1 MTKPLTSRKY
11 LRYGSTMSLKSQVHK
26 LFGSESIDG
35 SSIPNLAIK
44 RLLKAFR
51 VGPGD
56 TVFEFIRTLYRSN
69 SKVTVSEKFYST
81 FGEDRILAC
90 YLPELTG
97 KYIDVGSGNP
107 KNGSNTYLFY
117 RRGWAGITIDPIRTV
132 WELQKKKRPRDSQ
145 IIACISNSSEKQVEF
160 HEYTAD
166 DFSTDSA
173 DRVRFLSNLGINSVS
188 TFKMDTLKLRSL
200 VHPTGPLEPAFLDID
215 VEGNELSVLES
226 NNWEIYLPRA
236 VCIEEWK
243 SPLYKDSPVKLF
255 LEKKGYKLV
264 SRAFITSIYVHSE
277 YLSSKTEMRHLNAQ
291 WFQP

>member
-1 MTKPLTSRKY
+1 MVQSI
-11 LRYGSTMSLKSQVHK
+11 MSLKSQIIK
-26 LFGSESIDG
+26 LLGNKSIDS

-44 RLLKAFR
+44 RLLVALR
-51 VGPGD
+51 IGPGD
-56 TVFEFIRTLYRSN
+56 RAFEFIRTLYRSN
-69 SKVTVSEKFYST
+69 SRVTVSEKFYST

-97 KYIDVGSGNP
+97 EYIDVGSGNP
-107 KNGSNTYLFY
+107 RNGSNTYLFY
-117 RRGWAGITIDPIRTV
+117 RRGWAGITIDPIKTV
-132 WELQKKKRPRDSQ
+132 RELQKKKRPKDTQ
-145 IIACISNSSEKQVEF
+145 IIACISNSPEKQVEF

-173 DRVRFLSNLGINSVS
+173 DRVQFLSNLGIKSVS
-188 TFKMDTLKLRSL
+188 TFKVDTLKLSSL

-226 NNWEIYLPRA
+226 NNWEIYLPRV

-243 SPLYKDSPVKLF
+243 SPLYKDSPVRLF
-255 LEKKGYKLV
+255 LEKKGYKIV

-277 YLSSKTEMRHLNAQ
+277 YLSSKSEISHLNWQ

>member
-1 MTKPLTSRKY
+1 MVQSI
-11 LRYGSTMSLKSQVHK
+11 MSLKSQIIK
-26 LFGSESIDG
+26 LLGKEAIDN

-44 RLLKAFR
+44 RLFVALR
-51 VGPGD
+51 ISPGD
-56 TVFEFIRTLYRSN
+56 KAFEFIRTLYRSN
-69 SKVTVSEKFYST
+69 SRVTESEKFYST

-107 KNGSNTYLFY
+107 RNGSNTYLFY
-117 RRGWAGITIDPIRTV
+117 RRGWAGITIDPIKTV
-132 WELQKKKRPRDSQ
+132 WELQKKKRPKDTQ
-145 IIACISNSSEKQVEF
+145 IIACISNSPEKQMEF

-173 DRVRFLSNLGINSVS
+173 DRVQFLSNFGIKSVS
-188 TFKMDTLKLRSL
+188 TSKVDTLKLSSL
-200 VHPTGPLEPAFLDID
+200 VNPTGPLEPAFLDID

-226 NNWEIYLPRA
+226 NNWEIYLPRV

-243 SPLYKDSPVKLF
+243 SPLYKGSPVRLF
-255 LEKKGYKLV
+255 LEEKGYKIV

-277 YLSSKTEMRHLNAQ
+277 YLSSKSEVPHLNSQ

>member
-1 MTKPLTSRKY
+1 MVQSI
-11 LRYGSTMSLKSQVHK
+11 MSLKSQIIK
-26 LFGSESIDG
+26 LLGNKSIDS

-44 RLLKAFR
+44 RLLVALR
-51 VGPGD
+51 IGPGD
-56 TVFEFIRTLYRSN
+56 RAFEFIRTLYRSN
-69 SKVTVSEKFYST
+69 SRVTVSEKFYST

-97 KYIDVGSGNP
+97 EYIDVGSGNP
-107 KNGSNTYLFY
+107 RNGSNTYLFY
-117 RRGWAGITIDPIRTV
+117 RRGWAGITIDPIKTV
-132 WELQKKKRPRDSQ
+132 RELQKKKRPKDTQ
-145 IIACISNSSEKQVEF
+145 IIACISNSPEKQVEF

-173 DRVRFLSNLGINSVS
+173 DRVQFLSNLGIKSVS
-188 TFKMDTLKLRSL
+188 TFKVDTLKLSSL
-200 VHPTGPLEPAFLDID
+200 VNPTGPLEPAFLDID

-226 NNWEIYLPRA
+226 NNWEIYLPRV

-243 SPLYKDSPVKLF
+243 SPLYKDSPVRLF
-255 LEKKGYKLV
+255 LEKKGYKIV

-277 YLSSKTEMRHLNAQ
+277 YLSSRSEISHLNSQ

>member
-1 MTKPLTSRKY
+1 MVQSI
-11 LRYGSTMSLKSQVHK
+11 MSLKSQIIK
-26 LFGSESIDG
+26 LLGNKSIDS

-44 RLLKAFR
+44 RLLVALR
-51 VGPGD
+51 MGPGD
-56 TVFEFIRTLYRSN
+56 RAFEFIRTLYRSN
-69 SKVTVSEKFYST
+69 SRVTVSEKFYST

-97 KYIDVGSGNP
+97 EYIDVGSGNP
-107 KNGSNTYLFY
+107 RNGSNTYLFY
-117 RRGWAGITIDPIRTV
+117 RRGWAGITIDPIKTV
-132 WELQKKKRPRDSQ
+132 RELQKKKRPKDTQ
-145 IIACISNSSEKQVEF
+145 IIACISNSPEKQVEF

-173 DRVRFLSNLGINSVS
+173 DRVQFLSNLGIKSVS
-188 TFKMDTLKLRSL
+188 TFKVDTLKLSSL

-226 NNWEIYLPRA
+226 NNWEIYLPRV

-243 SPLYKDSPVKLF
+243 SPLYKDSPVRLF
-255 LEKKGYKLV
+255 LEKKGYKIV

-277 YLSSKTEMRHLNAQ
+277 YLSSRSEISHLNWQ

>member
-1 MTKPLTSRKY
+1 MVQSI
-11 LRYGSTMSLKSQVHK
+11 MSLKSQIIK
-26 LFGSESIDG
+26 LLGNESIDS

-44 RLLKAFR
+44 RLLVALR

-56 TVFEFIRTLYRSN
+56 RVFEFIRTLYRSN
-69 SKVTVSEKFYST
+69 SRVTVSEKFYST

-97 KYIDVGSGNP
+97 EYIDVGSGNP
-107 KNGSNTYLFY
+107 RNGSNTYLFY
-117 RRGWAGITIDPIRTV
+117 RRGWAGITIDPIKTV
-132 WELQKKKRPRDSQ
+132 WELQKKKRPKDTQ
-145 IIACISNSSEKQVEF
+145 IIACISNSPEKQVEF

-173 DRVRFLSNLGINSVS
+173 DRVQLLSNLGIKSVS
-188 TFKMDTLKLRSL
+188 TFKVDTLKLSSL
-200 VHPTGPLEPAFLDID
+200 VNPTGPLEPAFLDID

-226 NNWEIYLPRA
+226 NNWEIYLPRV

-243 SPLYKDSPVKLF
+243 SPLYKDSPVRLF
-255 LEKKGYKLV
+255 LEKKGYKIV
-264 SRAFITSIYVHSE
+264 SRAFITSVYVHSE
-277 YLSSKTEMRHLNAQ
+277 YLSSKSEISHLNSQ

>member
-1 MTKPLTSRKY
+1 
-11 LRYGSTMSLKSQVHK
+11 MSLKSQIIK
-26 LFGSESIDG
+26 LLGNKSIDS

-44 RLLKAFR
+44 RLLVALR
-51 VGPGD
+51 IGPGD
-56 TVFEFIRTLYRSN
+56 RAFEFIRTLYRSN
-69 SKVTVSEKFYST
+69 SRVTVSEKFYST

-97 KYIDVGSGNP
+97 EYIDVGSGNP
-107 KNGSNTYLFY
+107 RNGSNTYLFY
-117 RRGWAGITIDPIRTV
+117 RRGWAGITIDPIKTV
-132 WELQKKKRPRDSQ
+132 RELQKKKRPKDTQ
-145 IIACISNSSEKQVEF
+145 IIACISNSPEKQVEF

-173 DRVRFLSNLGINSVS
+173 DRVQFLSNLGIKSVS
-188 TFKMDTLKLRSL
+188 TFKVDTLKLSSL

-226 NNWEIYLPRA
+226 NNWEIYLPRV

-243 SPLYKDSPVKLF
+243 SPLYKDSPVRLF
-255 LEKKGYKLV
+255 LEKKGYKIV

-277 YLSSKTEMRHLNAQ
+277 YLSSKSEISHLNWQ

>member
-1 MTKPLTSRKY
+1 
-11 LRYGSTMSLKSQVHK
+11 MSLKSQVIK
-26 LFGSESIDG
+26 LLGKESIDN

-44 RLLKAFR
+44 RLLVALRISPGNKA
-51 VGPGD
+51 
-56 TVFEFIRTLYRSN
+56 FEFIRTLYRSN
-69 SKVTVSEKFYST
+69 SRVTESEKFYST

-107 KNGSNTYLFY
+107 RNGSNTYLFY
-117 RRGWAGITIDPIRTV
+117 RRGWTGITIDPIKTV
-132 WELQKKKRPRDSQ
+132 WELQKKKRPKDTQ
-145 IIACISNSSEKQVEF
+145 IIACISNSPEKQMEF

-173 DRVRFLSNLGINSVS
+173 DRVQFLSNFGIKSVS
-188 TFKMDTLKLRSL
+188 TSKVDTLKLSSL
-200 VHPTGPLEPAFLDID
+200 VNPTGPLEPAFLDID

-226 NNWEIYLPRA
+226 NNWEIYLPRV

-243 SPLYKDSPVKLF
+243 SPLYKGSPVRLF
-255 LEKKGYKLV
+255 LEEKGYKIV

-277 YLSSKTEMRHLNAQ
+277 YLTSKSEVPHLNSQ

>member
-1 MTKPLTSRKY
+1 MVQSI
-11 LRYGSTMSLKSQVHK
+11 MSLKSQIIK
-26 LFGSESIDG
+26 LLGNESIDS

-44 RLLKAFR
+44 RLLVALR

-56 TVFEFIRTLYRSN
+56 RVFEFIRTLYRSN
-69 SKVTVSEKFYST
+69 SRVTVSEKFYST

-97 KYIDVGSGNP
+97 EYIDVGSGNP
-107 KNGSNTYLFY
+107 RNGSNTYLFY
-117 RRGWAGITIDPIRTV
+117 RRGWAGITIDPIKTV
-132 WELQKKKRPRDSQ
+132 WELQKKKRPKDTQ
-145 IIACISNSSEKQVEF
+145 IIACISNSPEKQVEF

-173 DRVRFLSNLGINSVS
+173 DRVQFLSNLGIKSVS
-188 TFKMDTLKLRSL
+188 TFKVDTLKLSSL
-200 VHPTGPLEPAFLDID
+200 VNPTGPLEPAFLDID

-226 NNWEIYLPRA
+226 NNWEIYLPRV

-243 SPLYKDSPVKLF
+243 SPLYKDSPVRLF
-255 LEKKGYKLV
+255 LEKKGYKIV

-277 YLSSKTEMRHLNAQ
+277 YLSSKSEISHLNSQ

>member
-1 MTKPLTSRKY
+1 MVQSI
-11 LRYGSTMSLKSQVHK
+11 MSLKSQIIK
-26 LFGSESIDG
+26 LLGNKSIDS

-44 RLLKAFR
+44 RLLVALR
-51 VGPGD
+51 IGPGD
-56 TVFEFIRTLYRSN
+56 RAFEFIRTLYRSN
-69 SKVTVSEKFYST
+69 SRVTVSEKFYST

-97 KYIDVGSGNP
+97 EYIDVGSGNP
-107 KNGSNTYLFY
+107 RNGSNTYLFY
-117 RRGWAGITIDPIRTV
+117 RRGWAGITIDPIKTV
-132 WELQKKKRPRDSQ
+132 RELQKKKRPKDTQ
-145 IIACISNSSEKQVEF
+145 IIACISNSPEKQVEF

-173 DRVRFLSNLGINSVS
+173 DRVQFLSNLGIKSVS
-188 TFKMDTLKLRSL
+188 PFKVDTLKLSSL

-226 NNWEIYLPRA
+226 NNWEIYLPRV

-243 SPLYKDSPVKLF
+243 SPLYKDSPVRLF
-255 LEKKGYKLV
+255 LEKKGYKIV

-277 YLSSKTEMRHLNAQ
+277 YLSSRSEISHLNWQ

>member
-1 MTKPLTSRKY
+1 MVQSI
-11 LRYGSTMSLKSQVHK
+11 MSLKSQIIK
-26 LFGSESIDG
+26 LLGNKSIDS

-44 RLLKAFR
+44 RLLVALR
-51 VGPGD
+51 IGPGD
-56 TVFEFIRTLYRSN
+56 RAFEFIRTLYRSN
-69 SKVTVSEKFYST
+69 SRVTVSEKFYST

-97 KYIDVGSGNP
+97 EYIDVGSGNP
-107 KNGSNTYLFY
+107 RNGSNTYLFY
-117 RRGWAGITIDPIRTV
+117 RRGWAGITIDPIKTV
-132 WELQKKKRPRDSQ
+132 RELQKKKRPKDTQ
-145 IIACISNSSEKQVEF
+145 IIACISNSPEKQVEF

-173 DRVRFLSNLGINSVS
+173 DRVQFLSNLGIKSVS
-188 TFKMDTLKLRSL
+188 TFKVDTLKLSSL

-226 NNWEIYLPRA
+226 NNWEIYLPRV

-243 SPLYKDSPVKLF
+243 SPLYKDSPVRLF
-255 LEKKGYKLV
+255 LEKKGYKIV

-277 YLSSKTEMRHLNAQ
+277 YLSSRSEISHLNWQ

>member
-1 MTKPLTSRKY
+1 MVQSI
-11 LRYGSTMSLKSQVHK
+11 MSLKSQIIK
-26 LFGSESIDG
+26 LLGNKSIDS

-44 RLLKAFR
+44 RLLVALR
-51 VGPGD
+51 IGPGD
-56 TVFEFIRTLYRSN
+56 RAFEFIRTLYRSN
-69 SKVTVSEKFYST
+69 SRVTVSEKFYST

-97 KYIDVGSGNP
+97 EYIDVGSGNP
-107 KNGSNTYLFY
+107 RNGSNTYLFY
-117 RRGWAGITIDPIRTV
+117 RRGWAGLTIDPIKTV
-132 WELQKKKRPRDSQ
+132 RELQKKKRPKDTQ
-145 IIACISNSSEKQVEF
+145 IIACISNSPEKQVEF

-173 DRVRFLSNLGINSVS
+173 DRVQFLSNLGIKSVS
-188 TFKMDTLKLRSL
+188 TFKVDTLKLSSL
-200 VHPTGPLEPAFLDID
+200 VNPTGPLEPAFLDID

-226 NNWEIYLPRA
+226 NNWEIYLPRV

-243 SPLYKDSPVKLF
+243 SPLYKDSPVRLF
-255 LEKKGYKLV
+255 LEKKGYKIV

-277 YLSSKTEMRHLNAQ
+277 YLSSRSEISHLNSQ